1 MAKTPK
7 KTASNPFLGDVNMD
21 DEIRKFYSVTEN
33 QLRDMILDLQSQMR
47 QMREEMDALRKDVR
61 IYDRNLFELLIAN
74 EVSRYNVA
82 STKSS

>member
-1 MAKTPK
+1 
-7 KTASNPFLGDVNMD
+7 MD